1 MSMQSL
7 NRLVARSIIDPG
19 IVQAFTSGNISELL
33 DEMEFS
39 PELHSD
45 LGQLEASSFV
55 EFAIKAYR
63 IVKTSEMKRLPIDL
77 PSPVA
82 GLISPDQDC
91 IEGEQAA

>member
-1 MSMQSL
+1 MSMHSL
-7 NRLVARSIIDPG
+7 NQLVARSIIDPG
-19 IVQAFTSGNISELL
+19 VVQAFSAGNMPEILN
-33 DEMEFS
+33 EMELT
-39 PELHSD
+39 PELRSD

-63 IVKTSEMKRLPIDL
+63 IIKASETKALEIDL

-82 GLISPDQDC
+82 GLMPDQDC